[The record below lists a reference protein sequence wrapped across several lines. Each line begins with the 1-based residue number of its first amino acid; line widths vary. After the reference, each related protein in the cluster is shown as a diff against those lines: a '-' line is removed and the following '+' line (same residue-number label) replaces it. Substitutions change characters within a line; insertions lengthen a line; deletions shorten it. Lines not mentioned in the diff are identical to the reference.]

1 LIIIVSEKLE
11 VDCCIIFL
19 PLARFAER
27 AVMMMMM
34 MKWWLVNTSNSM
46 TFI

>member
-1 LIIIVSEKLE
+1 
-11 VDCCIIFL
+11 
-19 PLARFAER
+19 LARFAER